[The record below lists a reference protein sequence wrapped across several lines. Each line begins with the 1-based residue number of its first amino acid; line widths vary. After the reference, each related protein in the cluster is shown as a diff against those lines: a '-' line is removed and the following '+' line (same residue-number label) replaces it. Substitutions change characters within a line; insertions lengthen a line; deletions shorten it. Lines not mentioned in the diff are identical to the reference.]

1 LSRSRPKY
9 FIYKEQRG
17 CYQIAQ
23 LIIHK
28 YQQHIHTT
36 TDMMVEDN
44 ISSGDVENQSQP
56 AATTDTTATNPYS
69 KNYTHK
75 KWKVI
80 ALASFLLVAVVL
92 AITLPL
98 TIGSNNS
105 KSTDSSNGS
114 STNSDGGKSKEGVD
128 DSSTQDGASS
138 TDNYL
143 GASSPTVQVYKS
155 QFLDSNGPIK
165 AQVRIMDPSVAGK
178 SALVLFYEC
187 VPCKS

>member
-1 LSRSRPKY
+1 
-9 FIYKEQRG
+9 
-17 CYQIAQ
+17 
-23 LIIHK
+23 
-28 YQQHIHTT
+28 
-36 TDMMVEDN
+36 MMVEDN
-44 ISSGDVENQSQP
+44 VSSGDVENQSQP
-56 AATTDTTATNPYS
+56 AATTDTTSTTNPYS

-80 ALASFLLVAVVL
+80 ALASFLLVAVIL

-105 KSTDSSNGS
+105 NNSTDSSNGS
-114 STNSDGGKSKEGVD
+114 SNSDGGTSGD
-128 DSSTQDGASS
+128 DSSNTQDGASS

>member
-1 LSRSRPKY
+1 
-9 FIYKEQRG
+9 
-17 CYQIAQ
+17 
-23 LIIHK
+23 
-28 YQQHIHTT
+28 
-36 TDMMVEDN
+36 MVEDN

-98 TIGSNNS
+98 TIGSNNNN
-105 KSTDSSNGS
+105 STDSSNGS
-114 STNSDGGKSKEGVD
+114 ANSDGGTSNEGKD
-128 DSSTQDGASS
+128 LSTQDGASS
-138 TDNYL
+138 TDNNL
-143 GASSPTVQVYKS
+143 GASSPPVQVYKS
-155 QFLDSNGPIK
+155 QFLDSNGPIQ

-178 SALVLFYEC
+178 SALVLFCEC
-187 VPCKS
+187 VPANHICANKC

>member
-1 LSRSRPKY
+1 
-9 FIYKEQRG
+9 
-17 CYQIAQ
+17 
-23 LIIHK
+23 
-28 YQQHIHTT
+28 
-36 TDMMVEDN
+36 MMVEDN

-98 TIGSNNS
+98 TIGSNNN
-105 KSTDSSNGS
+105 STDSSNGS
-114 STNSDGGKSKEGVD
+114 DNSDEGISNEGED
-128 DSSTQDGASS
+128 LSTQDGASS
-138 TDNYL
+138 TDNNL
-143 GASSPTVQVYKS
+143 GASPTVQVYKS
-155 QFLDSNGPIK
+155 QFLDSNGPIQ

-178 SALVLFYEC
+178 SALVLFCEC
-187 VPCKS
+187 VPANHICANKCNCPSLL